1 MDLKGKVAIVT
12 GVSKGIG
19 LETVKQLLASG
30 AKVAGWGRTAPDVS
44 HDDFHFVATNV
55 SDWENVQASYKATV
69 DALGKPAVLVNNA
82 GMGHQGLIH
91 EMPVEQWR
99 EMFDINVHG
108 LFYCIKVAV
117 PGMIDLEEGHI
128 INISSIAGT
137 NGVKTMAGYVGTK
150 HAVTGIGHSIFQEL
164 RDYGIKVT
172 TIYPG
177 SVNTNFFDK
186 IEFANANANDNMMR
200 PEDVATSVVQCLQT
214 YDNYHVVDLEVRP
227 LWPKGRPNK

>member
-1 MDLKGKVAIVT
+1 MEIKGKVAIVT

-19 LETVKQLLASG
+19 LETVKQLLDEG
-30 AKVAGWGRTAPDVS
+30 AIVAGWGRSAPDLV
-44 HDDFHFVATNV
+44 HENFHFFKTDVA
-55 SDWENVQASYKATV
+55 DWDNVQHSYEATKQ
-69 DALGKPAVLVNNA
+69 ALGIPAILVNNA

-117 PGMIDLEEGHI
+117 PGMIELGEGHI
-128 INISSIAGT
+128 VNISSIAGT
-137 NGVKTMAGYVGTK
+137 NGVKTMSGYVGTK

-172 TIYPG
+172 TVYPG
-177 SVNTNFFDK
+177 SVNTNFFDN
-186 IEFANANANDNMMR
+186 IEFADANDNMMR
-200 PEDVATSVVQCLQT
+200 PQDVASSVVQCIKT
-214 YDNYHVVDLEVRP
+214 FDNYHVVDVEVRP
-227 LWPKGRPNK
+227 LWPKGRPKR